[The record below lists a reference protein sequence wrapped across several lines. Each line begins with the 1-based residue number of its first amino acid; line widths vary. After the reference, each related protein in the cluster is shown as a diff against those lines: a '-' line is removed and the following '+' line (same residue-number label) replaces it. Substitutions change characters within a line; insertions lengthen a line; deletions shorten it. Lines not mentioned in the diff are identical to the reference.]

1 MVLKR
6 YKNVC
11 ACVCGQNELKTC
23 ITLAYPHIIMS
34 YEFIPCYAS
43 AVHKHMHT
51 HTHILK
57 PLEDS
62 ELTGL
67 QVDIASYDK
76 QTLKFK
82 YCSWFGYH

>member
-1 MVLKR
+1 
-6 YKNVC
+6 
-11 ACVCGQNELKTC
+11 
-23 ITLAYPHIIMS
+23 MS

-51 HTHILK
+51 HILK
-57 PLEDS
+57 PFEDS

-82 YCSWFGYH
+82 YCS